1 VTIAGRDTPRPARA
15 ARLMRGR
22 LLPWLVIA
30 LDAASVAAS
39 WIASDSYFS
48 YAMTFSNDCGR
59 TVGVPAH
66 LAVIMWLALAVA
78 VAGVPLTVAWYL
90 RRQRAGGGRW
100 YPVRG
105 WAMVLL
111 GAGLLAVAFCA
122 IAVAQGGYYHVTCT
136 GP

>member
-1 VTIAGRDTPRPARA
+1 
-15 ARLMRGR
+15 MRGR

-39 WIASDSYFS
+39 WTASDNYFS

-78 VAGVPLTVAWYL
+78 VAGVPVTVAWYL
-90 RRQRAGGGRW
+90 RRQQAAGARW

-105 WAMVLL
+105 RAVLLL